1 MAIPKPI
8 RLLAAACMALFFFL
22 VVQIMRSP
30 GEVKGPNVDVGK
42 LADMFR
48 DPNLDETGEPP
59 EPLHRVQGENYAP
72 GNQNSDRINATL
84 LSLVR
89 NKELEQLIQS
99 MQDLER
105 TWNHKFNYPW
115 TFLND
120 EPFTAE
126 FKKATQANTNAE
138 CRYLEI
144 PKEHWEVPSWINED
158 LMHESANI
166 LEEHD

>member
-22 VVQIMRSP
+22 VIQIVRSP
-30 GEVKGPNVDVGK
+30 GKVKGPNLDVGK

-120 EPFTAE
+120 EPFTPE
-126 FKKATQANTNAE
+126 FKKATKANTNAE